1 MVLRIA
7 LREEVPVQA
16 AVEPMKYAPAENVYR
31 IRIREEIREIPA
43 AAEMFIPVSV
53 RGVLLHN
60 LLHALNSTVLQDNKD
75 YKVREKG
82 RCLLP
87 SFLILCN
94 HFLLSERHKKTGQI
108 TRSVFIF

>member
-16 AVEPMKYAPAENVYR
+16 AVAQMKSVPAENVYR
-31 IRIREEIREIPA
+31 TKIREEILEIR
-43 AAEMFIPVSV
+43 AEEMSIPVSV

-75 YKVREKG
+75 YKVRKG
-82 RCLLP
+82 
-87 SFLILCN
+87 
-94 HFLLSERHKKTGQI
+94 K
-108 TRSVFIF
+108 VFITFLSYIV